1 MKVLFVC
8 GFFNELEETH
18 IVRDSIGNIH
28 YSANLLQQR
37 IIQGFKKNN
46 IHLEIVSAPFVGTY
60 PKEYKKIFFNAIS
73 KKEYVSFF
81 NIWAIRNIFRYKSLK
96 KYIRQ
101 NINLEEYD
109 YVLIYAPHTPFL
121 KVNKWI
127 KKKKKL
133 KSVLIVPDLPQYMN
147 LNENKSSLYS
157 LLKKVDIHN
166 FEKLNKLVDG
176 YVLLTESMN
185 EIINLEKK
193 KNVVIEAITEKSDIT
208 DKKSYDAQTIV
219 YTGRLNKAFGIK
231 ELIDTFMKIDDQN
244 VKLILC
250 GSGDLDNYIRIAQ
263 KKDERIKYM
272 GQLPKKEVKKFEDEA
287 TVLINPR
294 KDNQEYIKY
303 SFPSKNLEYLSTG
316 NKTLCYKLSGIPND
330 YDQFLYYIDNFNSLK
345 DAIEFLLK
353 DSNKKYTLE
362 DLNDFLET
370 KTEKS
375 QVKKIVAL
383 LEKIGSV

>member
-127 KKKKKL
+127 KKKKK
-133 KSVLIVPDLPQYMN
+133 N
-147 LNENKSSLYS
+147 L
-157 LLKKVDIHN
+157 
-166 FEKLNKLVDG
+166 
-176 YVLLTESMN
+176 
-185 EIINLEKK
+185 
-193 KNVVIEAITEKSDIT
+193 
-208 DKKSYDAQTIV
+208 
-219 YTGRLNKAFGIK
+219 
-231 ELIDTFMKIDDQN
+231 
-244 VKLILC
+244 
-250 GSGDLDNYIRIAQ
+250 
-263 KKDERIKYM
+263 
-272 GQLPKKEVKKFEDEA
+272 
-287 TVLINPR
+287 
-294 KDNQEYIKY
+294 
-303 SFPSKNLEYLSTG
+303 
-316 NKTLCYKLSGIPND
+316 
-330 YDQFLYYIDNFNSLK
+330 
-345 DAIEFLLK
+345 
-353 DSNKKYTLE
+353 
-362 DLNDFLET
+362 
-370 KTEKS
+370 
-375 QVKKIVAL
+375 
-383 LEKIGSV
+383 